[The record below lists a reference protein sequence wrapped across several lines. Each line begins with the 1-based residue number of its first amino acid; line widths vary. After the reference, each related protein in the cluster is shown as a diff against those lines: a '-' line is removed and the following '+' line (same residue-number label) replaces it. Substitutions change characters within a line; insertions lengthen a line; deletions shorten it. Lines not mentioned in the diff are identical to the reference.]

1 MWSAHA
7 TAVYFLH
14 FLLQSEVGYFL
25 AIVMMDKTPHVVHI
39 GYRVL
44 RQLFW
49 KTDLKLWFFDNKS
62 SCSSTAKGTN
72 FKHRL
77 DPSHRPQKS
86 SRLPLTIRV
95 KKKSQS
101 QPKWDTFDIQD
112 PGGRGGGGVIYGVT
126 DVTLW
131 RVLPQSSWRLYF
143 WLLFCLIFTYSI
155 MQIWKNNSA
164 KK

>member
-86 SRLPLTIRV
+86 SRLPLLYV
-95 KKKSQS
+95 LKKSLKAS
-101 QPKWDTFDIQD
+101 QNGIHSTSRIQE
-112 PGGRGGGGVIYGVT
+112 GGGGGGY
-126 DVTLW
+126 LW
-131 RVLPQSSWRLYF
+131 CY
-143 WLLFCLIFTYSI
+143 
-155 MQIWKNNSA
+155 
-164 KK
+164 